1 MSAPSPPLFPVT
13 VNDAILPRALPDRNV
28 VFHGVNKSGSLA
40 MADVLRAA
48 YFASGRANQFFS
60 TYHKI
65 PWMQDDQDNP
75 LPEIIQ
81 SSTPNGTLFIS
92 HYLYGAFDEARARAL
107 LITQFRHPVARI
119 VSIHS
124 WLRKFHASGYGG
136 PEGFP
141 TLQRFA
147 ETSNGISHSQISQ
160 LAVGYGKGWRE
171 RIHKLTA
178 AQMLELALEAI
189 DRKIA
194 WFGLAE
200 LFEESIFTFA
210 ALCGLRSVPSW
221 AKDDRN
227 AERMLVAELPAD
239 SRAAIE
245 FHYEAEIEFYRQAK
259 AMFMSRIGKL
269 DFGADLGAYRTAC
282 AGQYKERLAE

>member
-1 MSAPSPPLFPVT
+1 MSTPSPPLFTVS
-13 VNDAILPRALPDRNV
+13 VNDAILPRALPDRNI

-40 MADVLRAA
+40 MANVLRAG

-65 PWMQDDQDNP
+65 PWMEHNRHNP
-75 LPEIIQ
+75 LPDIIEA
-81 SSTPNGTLFIS
+81 STPNGTLFIS
-92 HYLYGAFDEARARAL
+92 HDLYGAFDETKARAL
-107 LITQFRHPVARI
+107 VVTQFRHPVARI

-124 WLRKFHASGYGG
+124 WLRKYHASGYGG

-141 TLQRFA
+141 TLQKFA
-147 ETSNGISHSQISQ
+147 ETSRGISHSQISQ
-160 LAVGYGKGWRE
+160 VAVGFGKGWLE
-171 RIHKLTA
+171 RVHKLTA

-227 AERMLVAELPAD
+227 AERMLVADLPSDA
-239 SRAAIE
+239 RAAIE
-245 FHYEAEIEFYRQAK
+245 FHYEAEIDFYRQAK
-259 AMFMSRIGKL
+259 AMFLSRIGKL
-269 DFGADLGAYRTAC
+269 DLGADLAAYRTAC
-282 AGQYKERLAE
+282 ASQYKERLAE